1 MWFKNLTLYRF
12 TKPFNVLPEKLEEQL
27 SEALF
32 KPCSAH
38 DIYQIGWVSP
48 LGNKSEN
55 LIHVSDKFWMLCLCK
70 QERILPSSVV
80 NEQVQERCEEIELSQ
95 SRKVSRKEKSE
106 LKEQVTIE
114 LMPKAFTR
122 TAQYFAY
129 ICPKEGYMVINTASA
144 KVSDELT
151 SFLRKTIGSLPIRP
165 IEVNTS
171 PSSVMTHWLDGTDSL
186 LDRFELGVECELIS
200 GGEEKAAIKYKGMDL
215 DIEQIEQ
222 HIQSGMLVDKVAL
235 TWKEN
240 ISFMLS
246 SDLTIRRLKF
256 SDLVQEKFDDIDTD
270 DKASKFDASFSI
282 MAMEIDALIPDILE
296 AFGGED
302 RSAIV
307 AE

>member
-12 TKPFNVLPEKLEEQL
+12 TKPFDVQPEQLEEQL

-32 KPCSAH
+32 KPCSAN
-38 DIYQIGWVSP
+38 DIYQIGWVAP

-80 NEQVQERCEEIELSQ
+80 NEQVQERCEEIENSQ

-122 TAQYFAY
+122 TIHYFAY
-129 ICPKEGYMVINTASA
+129 ICPRDGYMVVNTASA
-144 KVSDELT
+144 KVADELT

-171 PSSVMTHWLDGTDSL
+171 PSAVMTHWLAGKEKLSEH
-186 LDRFELGVECELIS
+186 FELGVECELVS
-200 GGEEKAAIKYKGMDL
+200 GGEEKAAVKYKGMDL

-222 HIQSGMLVDKVAL
+222 HIESGMLVDKL
-235 TWKEN
+235 TLAWREN
-240 ISFMLS
+240 INFLLS

-270 DKASKFDASFSI
+270 DKASRFDASFSI
-282 MAMEIDALIPDILE
+282 MAMEIDQLIPDILDM
-296 AFGGED
+296 FGGED
-302 RSAIV
+302 RSAILDK
-307 AE
+307 